1 MNTYQERMAAAY
13 RKGRNKAMGRKKK
26 IRFTSSVNPFP
37 NYETNCPMK
46 DIPSHD
52 SRVLGALPKRKSY
65 ESNHTIAP
73 AFNKGPYMVISEDC
87 IKDIGR

>member
-13 RKGRNKAMGRKKK
+13 RKRRNKAMGRNKN
-26 IRFTSSVNPFP
+26 IRFASSVNPFP

-65 ESNHTIAP
+65 PTTNLLTC
-73 AFNKGPYMVISEDC
+73 N
-87 IKDIGR
+87 